1 MYVFSVHKE
10 FELSIWFNT
19 LLQSMINQYRTSLDY
34 RTISPTHRR
43 RSDWRERW
51 SSQAANK
58 ARCADDDGGWGVG
71 LEGNFKKS
79 CSTNLK
85 RTRTIIK
92 YKKSYYINNNASYE
106 ATTLWLNKSIC
117 SFSEFQIRVFKLNQT
132 TTCLRLVYYYTHESN
147 LVRQLRSTTKK
158 HRHPKVFIGIHIR

>member
-106 ATTLWLNKSIC
+106 ATTLWLNYLFIFRIPNQSIQVKSDYHMP
-117 SFSEFQIRVFKLNQT
+117 T
-132 TTCLRLVYYYTHESN
+132 T
-147 LVRQLRSTTKK
+147 
-158 HRHPKVFIGIHIR
+158 GILLHSRIQFG